1 MPAPPKYDW
10 SLGPDRLLA
19 SNYPELEANWRHPIR
34 GHQRAEN
41 FPTFVWDLALTALF
55 RLYNGCH
62 SGPIRFGASGIL
74 IVEELDHDASIA
86 PFKSESV
93 TKSSENGVKCKSRYR
108 ESTAKSISWAA
119 LWAAPSGTQCTA
131 KRNFFVRF
139 KSTAKSKF
147 RKVSEGISSSSFQT
161 LTQVLLYFGVG
172 LTSK

>member
-34 GHQRAEN
+34 GHQRAEPE
-41 FPTFVWDLALTALF
+41 PTFVWDLALTALF
-55 RLYNGCH
+55 RLYYGCH
-62 SGPIRFGASGIL
+62 SGPIRFGASGIV

-108 ESTAKSISWAA
+108 ETGASDNCLKLKS
-119 LWAAPSGTQCTA
+119 SGTQ
-131 KRNFFVRF
+131 RH
-139 KSTAKSKF
+139 F
-147 RKVSEGISSSSFQT
+147 RLAHQTTFSSELRLAPQT
-161 LTQVLLYFGVG
+161 LSESSVKATVYPVSLL
-172 LTSK
+172 